1 MIVREIF
8 SQEPIDIPEMFGKF
22 LPIAMKVLKISKLP
36 KIQLEAHIEDDE
48 QPTFGRYVNDEVAI
62 HLALSDRH
70 PVDILRTLAHELVH
84 FKQHTEGRLGPNS
97 GETGSPEENQAHEV
111 AGVIMRHFNKMYPVY
126 LKSKPLVFE
135 HNKKINERRRKK
147 IKKAAYGPGL
157 YGGYGYYP
165 GYSGDSGGGEAG
177 ESIKREFAPV
187 GSGGDKPPRGP
198 KNKGRDPWDDDNS
211 GEDPYSRPDPRYYE
225 RSIDYFGRFEADH
238 FDDEVFDKKSG
249 VFKGYWDDDEGRVQI
264 AYFKFDDPEQT
275 GSDDPGMG
283 WYYEPQNEDVQE
295 GDLIPWPK
303 GTVKVDVSDVYDW
316 YKLGQHISNL
326 KGLGKHDFGKGP
338 PQTVISFGSEPLEHK
353 YLKYLKQLG
362 LDTHD
367 IDENFADGKNPQDKG
382 DAKRHGVPTKASVST
397 LRKVAKQGGRKGQLA
412 HWMANMKA
420 GRKK

>member
-126 LKSKPLVFE
+126 LKSKPLAFE

-157 YGGYGYYP
+157 YGGYGYYA
-165 GYSGDSGGGEAG
+165 GYSGDS
-177 ESIKREFAPV
+177 
-187 GSGGDKPPRGP
+187 SGGD
-198 KNKGRDPWDDDNS
+198 S
-211 GEDPYSRPDPRYYE
+211 G
-225 RSIDYFGRFEADH
+225 
-238 FDDEVFDKKSG
+238 G
-249 VFKGYWDDDEGRVQI
+249 V
-264 AYFKFDDPEQT
+264 A
-275 GSDDPGMG
+275 
-283 WYYEPQNEDVQE
+283 E